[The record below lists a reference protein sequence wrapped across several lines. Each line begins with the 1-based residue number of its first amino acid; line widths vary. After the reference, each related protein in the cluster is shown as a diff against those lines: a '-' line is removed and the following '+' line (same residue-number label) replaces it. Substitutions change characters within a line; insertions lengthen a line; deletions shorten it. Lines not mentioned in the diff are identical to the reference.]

1 MACDTRYIGV
11 ISADAETH
19 RRADVRELGQIEPGT
34 GSEPGQSG
42 WVDAG

>member
-1 MACDTRYIGV
+1 MVCDTRYISA

-19 RRADVRELGQIEPGT
+19 RRADVRELSQIKPDT
-34 GSEPGQSG
+34 GPELAQSG